1 MFLCLFAYCTSVCL
15 VTIIMVNL
23 HSLFYL
29 HYTPCLPVCSDL
41 PPSQGGRYSGFGNTV
56 EPNKEEA
63 GAGGGGGEFFT
74 NTWGSLS
81 SGWSS
86 FSSNASTWASHAG
99 DKASVWASQAGDK
112 ATQWKASLQENV
124 IKPSSEQVTGWGGG
138 VGWGEWKRRK
148 GICVDLCVD
157 LCMGFKESGD

>member
-1 MFLCLFAYCTSVCL
+1 MITMFLCLFAYCTSVCL

-63 GAGGGGGEFFT
+63 AGGGEFFT

-124 IKPSSEQVTGWGGG
+124 IKPSSEQVTVCVWSGG
-138 VGWGEWKRRK
+138 VEWKRRNRL
-148 GICVDLCVD
+148 CVDLCV
-157 LCMGFKESGD
+157 GYKESGD